1 MADFCAAVSGGADV
15 VDAADDVV
23 RLLMVD
29 SAEAGLDVAPVV
41 MTAAHGEAEYPMV
54 TSADIAPRMAKR
66 NERKASG
73 EAFKSIGSL

>member
-1 MADFCAAVSGGADV
+1 MAAFCAAVSGGADV
-15 VDAADDVV
+15 VDAAGEVV

-29 SAEAGLDVAPVV
+29 NAEAEPVV
-41 MTAAHGEAEYPMV
+41 MTAATEEAEYPMGI
-54 TSADIAPRMAKR
+54 SADIALRMTKR